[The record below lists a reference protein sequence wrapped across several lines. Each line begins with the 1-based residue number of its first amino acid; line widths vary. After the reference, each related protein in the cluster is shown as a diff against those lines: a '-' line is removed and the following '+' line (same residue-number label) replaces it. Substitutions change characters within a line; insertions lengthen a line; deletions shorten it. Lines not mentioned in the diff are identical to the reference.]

1 MEKNVL
7 LLGGSS
13 EIGLEIIKIFL
24 KKNWQVHAH
33 YNKKNTDLKKIQSK
47 NKMLH
52 LYKSNFANMN
62 NVKKFIRQIAN
73 KDICS
78 VINLVG
84 FIDNINYQKH
94 EIKSL
99 VKSLTINTLVPL
111 QIQKSLLKYMIRINF
126 GRILNVSSIGVKYGG
141 GEYTYNY
148 AFSKHALEFV
158 PSHLR
163 KLASKNILT
172 NVLRVGVVNTKL
184 QKKIKGKNI
193 KKRIQM
199 IPIKRSASKYEISK
213 TVFYLSSEK
222 NTYITNEKITI
233 AGGE

>member
-1 MEKNVL
+1 MKKNVL

-13 EIGLEIIKIFL
+13 EIGLETIKIFL
-24 KKNWQVHAH
+24 RENWQVHAH
-33 YNKKNTDLKKIQSK
+33 YNKLNADLKKIQSK

-52 LYKSNFANMN
+52 LYKSNFVEIN
-62 NVKKFIRQIAN
+62 NVKKFIQRISKKN
-73 KDICS
+73 ICS

-84 FIDNINYQKH
+84 FIDNINYEKS

-111 QIQKSLLKYMIRINF
+111 QIQKSLLKYMTKINF

-148 AFSKHALEFV
+148 SFSKHALEFI
-158 PSHLR
+158 PSYLK
-163 KLASKNILT
+163 KLANKNILT
-172 NVLRVGVVNTKL
+172 NVLRVGFVKTKL

-199 IPIKRSASKYEISK
+199 IPIKRSANKHEISK
-213 TVFYLSSEK
+213 TIFYLSSEK